1 MSNLV
6 IVESP
11 AKAKTIE
18 KILGKDYVVKSSFGH
33 VMDLGK
39 KGLGVD
45 IEGGFIPQYEIM
57 PDKVKVVNDLKKAAK
72 AVDTVWLASDEDR
85 EGEAIAW
92 HVAQALNLNPETTKR
107 IVFHEITKKAIDKA
121 IENPRVINID
131 LVNAQTARRVL
142 DRLVGF
148 ELSPVLWKKIKPAL
162 SAGRV
167 QSVAVRLIVERE
179 EEIRGFASESAYRIT
194 AQFIVKNKF
203 GEGILPAE
211 LDVRFKTQEE
221 AVSFLEKCIGAEF
234 KIKDLETKPG
244 KKSPSPPFT
253 TSTLQQEAARKLG
266 FSVHKTM
273 VVAQQLYEQGK
284 ITYMRTDSVN
294 LSDDAMS
301 MCKEQIDTVFGN
313 KYYKMRKYVTK
324 SKGAQEAHEAIRPS
338 YISQSSINSDND
350 QVRLYDLIW
359 KRTVASQMA
368 DAVVEKT
375 VVDISISKVENLFI
389 SKGEVIKFDGFLK
402 LYSES
407 KDDDNSEQDDTRA
420 LPIVEIGEKVDPE
433 QILAVQK
440 FSQQPPRYTEASLVR
455 KLEELGI
462 GRPST
467 YAPTIST
474 IQKRDYIL
482 KGNKEGIVREYDYI
496 ALNANK
502 IVKSVKTEKVGFEKN
517 KLYPTDTGSV
527 VTNYLKE
534 AFAGIMEYNFTADI
548 EQKFDD
554 IAEGKVVWN
563 KMLAQFYKPFHDN
576 VEENMKKIER
586 ITGER
591 LVGVDPTTGK
601 PIYAKIGRFGPLV
614 QLGEPNKDKDDKSEK
629 PQFASILKGQS
640 IDDITVEEAL
650 ELFKLPRNLG
660 QYEGKDVLVN
670 IGKYGPYVLYDEKFH
685 KMPKTES
692 VMEVTLEKAVEIML
706 EGAKL
711 PREIGVYKEKV
722 IKVAKGRFGPY
733 IAYDGKFYSVPKT
746 MDPLEITLEQSIE
759 LLEEGI
765 KKDASKTI
773 KEFDE
778 DKDIK
783 VLNGRYGAYIS
794 YKKKNFKIPS
804 TLDPKNLTLEECKK
818 IIKG

>member
-57 PDKVKVVNDLKKAAK
+57 PDKLKVVNELKKAAK
-72 AVDTVWLASDEDR
+72 SVDTVWLASDEDR

-92 HVAQALNLNPETTKR
+92 HVAQALNLDPSTTKR
-107 IVFHEITKKAIDKA
+107 IVFHEITKKAIDRA
-121 IENPRVINID
+121 IENPRTINID

-179 EEIRGFASESAYRIT
+179 EEIRSFSSESAYRVT
-194 AQFIVKNKF
+194 AQFEVKNDF
-203 GEGILPAE
+203 GTGVLPAE
-211 LDVRFKTQEE
+211 LDTRFKNKEE
-221 AVSFLEKCIGAEF
+221 AIAFLEKCVGAIFEV
-234 KIKDLETKPG
+234 KNLETKPG

-273 VVAQQLYEQGK
+273 VVAQQLYEHGK

-294 LSDDAMS
+294 LSDDAIA
-301 MCKEQIDTVFGN
+301 MCKEQIDKVFGD

-338 YISQSSINSDND
+338 YINESSVSGDND

-375 VVDISISKVENLFI
+375 VVDVAISSVDNIFI

-407 KDDDNSEQDDTRA
+407 KDDDNVEQDDTRA
-420 LPIVEIGEKVDPE
+420 LPLVEVGEMVKAD

-440 FSQQPPRYTEASLVR
+440 FSQQPPRFTEASLVR

-474 IQKRDYIL
+474 IQKRDYVL
-482 KGNKEGIVREYDYI
+482 KGNKEGVVREYDYI
-496 ALNANK
+496 TLNGSK
-502 IVKSVKTEKVGFEKN
+502 ITQSIKAEKVGFEKN
-517 KLYPTDTGSV
+517 KLFPTDTGGV
-527 VTNYLKE
+527 VTNYLKD
-534 AFAGIMEYNFTADI
+534 AFSGIMEYNFTADI
-548 EQKFDD
+548 EQQFDD
-554 IAEGKVVWN
+554 IAEGKVVWSN
-563 KMLAQFYKPFHDN
+563 MLKEFYKPFHDN
-576 VEENMKKIER
+576 VEENMRKIER

-591 LVGVDPTTGK
+591 LVGTDPQTGK

-614 QLGEPNKDKDDKSEK
+614 QLGEPNKDKEEGEK
-629 PQFASILKGQS
+629 PQFASLLKGQS

-660 QYEGKDVLVN
+660 QFEGKDVLVN
-670 IGKYGPYVLYDEKFH
+670 IGKYGPYVLYNDRFH
-685 KMPKTES
+685 KMPRTES
-692 VMEVTLEKAVEIML
+692 VMEITLERAIEIMS

-711 PREIGVYKEKV
+711 PREIGEYNNEM
-722 IKVAKGRFGPY
+722 IKAAKGRFGPY
-733 IAYDGKFYSVPKT
+733 LSHNGKFYSIPKNI
-746 MDPLEITLEQSIE
+746 DPLEISLEHSIE
-759 LLEEGI
+759 LIDEGV
-765 KKDASKTI
+765 KKEASKII
-773 KEFDE
+773 KEFAE
-778 DKDIK
+778 DAEIK

-794 YKKKNFKIPS
+794 YKKKNYKIP
-804 TLDPKNLTLEECKK
+804 TTVEPKDLTLEECKK